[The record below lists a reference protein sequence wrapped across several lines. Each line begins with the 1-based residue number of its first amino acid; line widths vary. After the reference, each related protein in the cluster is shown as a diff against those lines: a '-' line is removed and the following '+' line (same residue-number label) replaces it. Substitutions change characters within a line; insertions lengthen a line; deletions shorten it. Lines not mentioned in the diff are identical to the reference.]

1 MIDIDKL
8 WFSWQGHT
16 GQPTLS
22 IDALHIAK
30 GEHLFLHGPSG
41 SGKSTLL
48 SLLAGIQTPQRGSIS
63 LNGTAIE
70 TLSAA
75 QRDQFRA
82 DHLGY
87 IFQSFNLLPYL
98 SPIENVTLACAF
110 SKLRRQRALAH
121 QTSLNEVAHTLLTQ
135 LGLAPQFH
143 QQPVNTLSIGQQQRV
158 AAARAVIGDP
168 EIIIADE
175 PTSALDE
182 ANRQAFIELLF
193 AQTDK
198 TGATV
203 VFVSHEQSLAPLFSK
218 VVHLDEL
225 QGGADDLA

>member
-1 MIDIDKL
+1 MIEIDKL
-8 WFSWQGHT
+8 WFSWQGAHCA
-16 GQPTLS
+16 PTVN
-22 IDALHIAK
+22 IDTLHVNK

-48 SLLAGIQTPQRGSIS
+48 SLLAGIQIPQHGSIT
-63 LNGTAIE
+63 LNGTNINQ
-70 TLSAA
+70 LSSSE
-75 QRDQFRA
+75 RDQFRA
-82 DHLGY
+82 DHIGY

-98 SPIENVTLACAF
+98 SPIDNVTLACQF
-110 SKLRRQRALAH
+110 SKVRKQRAIANGN
-121 QTSLNEVAHTLLTQ
+121 SLERTASELLLQ
-135 LGLAPQFH
+135 LGLEQAHHH
-143 QQPVNTLSIGQQQRV
+143 QAVNTLSIGQQQRV

-182 ANRQAFIELLF
+182 ANRKAFIELLF

-203 VFVSHEQSLAPLFSK
+203 VFVSHEHSLAPLFSRI
-218 VVHLDEL
+218 VHLDEL
-225 QGGADDLA
+225 QGASA

>member
-1 MIDIDKL
+1 MIKIDKL
-8 WFSWQGHT
+8 WFSWHGKSAN
-16 GQPTLS
+16 PTLN
-22 IDALHIAK
+22 IDALHVK
-30 GEHLFLHGPSG
+30 QGEHLFLHGPSG

-48 SLLAGIQTPQRGSIS
+48 SLLAGIQVPQQGSIT
-63 LNGTAIE
+63 LNGCALHN
-70 TLSAA
+70 LSSA

-82 DHLGY
+82 DHIGY

-98 SPIENVTLACAF
+98 NPIENVTLACEF
-110 SKLRRQRALAH
+110 SKLRKQRALSH
-121 QTSLNEVAHTLLTQ
+121 GDSLTVVAKKLLVQ
-135 LGLAPQFH
+135 LGLDEQHHHKA
-143 QQPVNTLSIGQQQRV
+143 VNTLSIGQQQRV

-182 ANRQAFIELLF
+182 ANRKAFIELLF

-203 VFVSHEQSLAPLFSK
+203 VFVSHEHSLASLFSR
-218 VVHLDEL
+218 VLHLAEL
-225 QGGADDLA
+225 QGALS

>member
-1 MIDIDKL
+1 MIEIDKL
-8 WFSWQGHT
+8 WFSWQGKT
-16 GQPTLS
+16 ADPTLK
-22 IDALHIAK
+22 IDALHVK
-30 GEHLFLHGPSG
+30 QGEHLFLHGPSG

-48 SLLAGIQTPQRGSIS
+48 SLLAGIQVPQQGAIT
-63 LNGTAIE
+63 LNNTQLNR
-70 TLSAA
+70 LSSS

-82 DHLGY
+82 DHIGY

-98 SPIENVTLACAF
+98 NPIDNVTIACEF
-110 SKLRRQRALAH
+110 SRLRKQRALSH
-121 QTSLNEVAHTLLTQ
+121 GDSLTHLAKNLLVQ
-135 LGLAPQFH
+135 LGLDEQHHHKA
-143 QQPVNTLSIGQQQRV
+143 VNTLSIGQQQRV